1 MKNREAMRAAAT
13 AEAALGSPTKNGMG
27 TDVSLLYIDMLCDKF
42 KDRGIRTSAR
52 ADAERQK
59 KKDRESLSTLA
70 IRLGKNGVRADDA
83 KYKTLSFNGRSYMS
97 SDDFAAYYKDLRDYK
112 LPRFYSRAETEYEEA
127 DAEAM
132 AKREVQESG
141 KSPKK
146 AVWLAIAR
154 HFKSKVAEIP
164 SHLGKEELRKFAGE
178 WFLLDE
184 DVEIREGKSKKLPAG
199 AIPTIAAVSISLFL
213 IVCSSVMVSRAS
225 ATVSSLED
233 KIESLENVKFD
244 LEGKLEVKNN
254 MLDIRRIAVEEYGM
268 ISEDYASA
276 RYVNLKE
283 DEMIETYD
291 KSGGGESWL
300 TRILRAIG
308 LKND

>member
-1 MKNREAMRAAAT
+1 MKDRETRRAVAT
-13 AEAALGSPTKNGMG
+13 AEAALGSPTRNGVV

-42 KDRGIRTSAR
+42 KNRGIRTSAR
-52 ADAERQK
+52 SDAERQK
-59 KKDRESLSTLA
+59 NKDRASLSALG
-70 IRLGKNGVRADDA
+70 IRLGRDGVRADDA
-83 KYKTLSFNGRSYMS
+83 KYRTLNFNGRSYMS

-146 AVWLAIAR
+146 AEWLAIAR
-154 HFKSKVAEIP
+154 HFKSKAAEIP
-164 SHLGKEELRKFAGE
+164 SHLNKEELREFAGE

-184 DVEIREGKSKKLPAG
+184 DVEVIEGKRKKLPMG
-199 AIPTIAAVSISLFL
+199 VIPTLVAVSISFFL

-225 ATVSSLED
+225 AAVSSVED
-233 KIESLENVKFD
+233 RIESLESTKLD

-276 RYVNLKE
+276 RYVDLKE
-283 DEMIETYD
+283 DERIETYGK
-291 KSGGGESWL
+291 KSESESWL
-300 TRILRAIG
+300 TRVLRAIG